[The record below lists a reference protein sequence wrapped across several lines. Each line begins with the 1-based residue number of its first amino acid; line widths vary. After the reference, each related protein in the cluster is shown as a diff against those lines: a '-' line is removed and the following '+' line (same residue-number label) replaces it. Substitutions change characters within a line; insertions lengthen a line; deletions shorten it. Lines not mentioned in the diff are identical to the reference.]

1 MITYEQFIKEGVYDP
16 NIFKAVF
23 LAGGPGSGKSFV
35 AGKAMGGLGLK
46 IINSDDAFERYLK
59 KENLSL
65 KMPEHETTAR
75 DIERERAKKVTA
87 SKKFL
92 AIKGRLGIII
102 DGTGHVYDKIAK
114 QGTMLRQIGYEV
126 SMVFVNTSLQVALT
140 RNQQRARSVMPKLVK
155 KSWQDVQNNMGKFQ
169 NFFGPKNFFIV
180 GNNGPEDDLMK
191 ISVKHIRRALSK
203 SVRNPIAAGWITN
216 ELKKKSKPKDTEI
229 RFKSYNVKKDGKKTG
244 DKMIWQVPKDGYK

>member
-46 IINSDDAFERYLK
+46 IINSDDAFEKYLK

-102 DGTGHVYDKIAK
+102 DGTGHVYDKVAK
-114 QGTMLRQIGYEV
+114 QATMLQQIGYET
-126 SMVFVNTSLQVALT
+126 SMVFVNTSLEVALH
-140 RNQQRARSVMPKLVK
+140 RNEQRARSVQPKLVK

-169 NFFGPKNFFIV
+169 NFFGPGSFFIV
-180 GNNGPEDDLMK
+180 DNNGLEEDMLE
-191 ISVKHIRRALSK
+191 ISTKLIRRAISK
-203 SVRNPIAAGWITN
+203 PVNNKIATAWIAN
-216 ELKKKSKPKDTEI
+216 ELKKKDRS
-229 RFKSYNVKKDGKKTG
+229 
-244 DKMIWQVPKDGYK
+244 